1 MGKHY
6 WNVSHE
12 LAPKLFL
19 TTVPLNI
26 MSKIAVVTGANKGIG
41 FAIAHGLAREGFHVF
56 VGARDTEKGE
66 EAAEKIRA
74 EGYSAQFIT
83 IDVTDEAS
91 IVSAARE
98 IADAWEGIDVLVNNA
113 AINLDGKSGIL
124 ETPLQTFEDTFKT
137 NVWGVLLTTQ
147 AFWPLLQHS
156 AGGRVINVSSGLGR
170 LYDMENESP
179 AYAASKTTVNALTRQ
194 FADAGGGKISVNCIN
209 PGWVKTDMGGQNAE
223 RTPDQGA
230 AIVIKL
236 ATMENPPTGQFLQ
249 DDGEIG
255 W

>member
-1 MGKHY
+1 
-6 WNVSHE
+6 
-12 LAPKLFL
+12 
-19 TTVPLNI
+19 
-26 MSKIAVVTGANKGIG
+26 MSKIALVTGANKGIG
-41 FAIAHGLAREGFHVF
+41 FAVAHGLAKEGFHVF

-66 EAAEKIRA
+66 EAAQKIRA
-74 EGYSAQFIT
+74 EGYAAQFIT
-83 IDVTDEAS
+83 IDVTDEES

-98 IADAWEGIDVLVNNA
+98 IAAEWEGIDVLVNNA
-113 AINLDGKSGIL
+113 AVNLDGGKGIL

-147 AFWPLLQHS
+147 AFWPLLQHGTS
-156 AGGRVINVSSGLGR
+156 GRVINVSSGLGR
-170 LYDMENESP
+170 LYDMENDNP
-179 AYAASKTTVNALTRQ
+179 AYSTSKTAVNALTRQ
-194 FADAGGGKISVNCIN
+194 FADAGKDQISVNCIN

-230 AIVIKL
+230 AIVLKL

>member
-1 MGKHY
+1 
-6 WNVSHE
+6 
-12 LAPKLFL
+12 
-19 TTVPLNI
+19 
-26 MSKIAVVTGANKGIG
+26 MSKIALVTGANKGIG

-66 EAAEKIRA
+66 AAAEKIRA
-74 EGYSAQFIT
+74 EGFDAQFIT
-83 IDVTDEAS
+83 IDVTDEES
-91 IVSAARE
+91 IISAARE
-98 IADAWEGIDVLVNNA
+98 IAGEWEGIDVLVNNA
-113 AINLDGKSGIL
+113 AINLDGGKGIL
-124 ETPLQTFEDTFKT
+124 DTPLQTFEDTFKT

-147 AFWPLLQHS
+147 AFWPLLNHPD
-156 AGGRVINVSSGLGR
+156 AGGRVVNVSSGLGR
-170 LYDMENESP
+170 LYDMENDNP
-179 AYAASKTTVNALTRQ
+179 AYSTSKTAVNALTRQ
-194 FADAGGGKISVNCIN
+194 FADAGKDKVSVNCIN

-223 RTPDQGA
+223 RTPEQGA

>member
-1 MGKHY
+1 
-6 WNVSHE
+6 
-12 LAPKLFL
+12 
-19 TTVPLNI
+19 

-41 FAIAHGLAREGFHVF
+41 FAVAHGLAKAGFHVF

-66 EAAEKIRA
+66 AAAQKIRA
-74 EGYSAQFIT
+74 DGYAAQFIT
-83 IDVTDEAS
+83 IDVADEAS

-98 IADAWEGIDVLVNNA
+98 IADEWEGIDVLVNNA
-113 AINLDGKSGIL
+113 AINLSAGHGIL
-124 ETPLQTFEDTFKT
+124 EAPLQEFEDTFKT
-137 NVWGVLLTTQ
+137 NVWGVLLMTQ

-156 AGGRVINVSSGLGR
+156 TDARVVNVSSGLGR
-170 LYDMENESP
+170 LYDMENDSSS
-179 AYAASKTTVNALTRQ
+179 YSVSKTAVNALTRQ
-194 FADAGGGKISVNCIN
+194 FADAGKDKISVNCIN

-230 AIVIKL
+230 AIVLKL
-236 ATMENPPTGQFLQ
+236 ATMDNPPTGQFLQ